1 MPLQTANFLLALGGD
16 IGNTVPKFGVTAG
29 EIAVLQAI
37 HGADAIHDL
46 EPSGEVER
54 SHREEMERL
63 RAVYGG
69 ASDGEGQRIIDMV
82 YPGRGARVVETI
94 DELGLVP
101 EQFKAK
107 ERVEAPVAEKP
118 AKKSRVE
125 APVAEKPAKKSRAKA
140 APAEEPDADNA
151 DAVFE

>member
-16 IGNTVPKFGVTAG
+16 IGNTVPKYGVTAG

-37 HGADAIHDL
+37 HGQDAVHEL
-46 EPSGEVER
+46 EPAGQVER
-54 SHREEMERL
+54 SHRDELERL
-63 RAVYGG
+63 RGVYGN
-69 ASDGEGQRIIDMV
+69 ATDGQGQRVIDIV

-107 ERVEAPVAEKP
+107 ERAEAFVA
-118 AKKSRVE
+118 AKR
-125 APVAEKPAKKSRAKA
+125 ARKSRAETVS
-140 APAEEPDADNA
+140 AEDVADPSDSA
-151 DAVFE
+151 DTVSE

>member
-46 EPSGEVER
+46 EPAGEVER
-54 SHREEMERL
+54 SHREEIERL
-63 RAVYGG
+63 RSVYGG
-69 ASDGEGQRIIDMV
+69 ATDGEGQRVIDQV

-94 DELGLVP
+94 DELGLAP

-107 ERVEAPVAEKP
+107 ERVEAPPVEKP
-118 AKKSRVE
+118 V
-125 APVAEKPAKKSRAKA
+125 KKSRAKDA
-140 APAEEPDADNA
+140 SADNA